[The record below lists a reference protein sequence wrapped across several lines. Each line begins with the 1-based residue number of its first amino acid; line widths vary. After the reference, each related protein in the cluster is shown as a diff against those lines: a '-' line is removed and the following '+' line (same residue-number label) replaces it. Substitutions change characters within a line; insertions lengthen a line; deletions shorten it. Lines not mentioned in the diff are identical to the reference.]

1 MKRITSLL
9 TVLFIS
15 AFSTFLFAF
24 DWPQT
29 DVTEESCSSYFGQNR
44 GNILSTSLVF
54 AEPAEIKAADNGYI
68 LVVMTDLNDDSD
80 FFPSTLGTSVILS
93 HEDNLLS
100 VYGNLDSDSLTLN
113 DENEKFIDGQAT
125 LGQSGNTG
133 WQNEKG
139 NLEFQVIDA
148 KNKSAINPKIL
159 MPRLNKEIPLTL
171 SGIYI
176 ENKAGTLYDINVSRT
191 YASGIYR
198 IYQKRNLVAAPYR
211 TSVAINGVMVDQ
223 ISYDTISQENGKLC
237 VVGKKK
243 YTSRDIYP
251 ADNLQLLGEAV
262 LSSGRATLTI
272 YTEDI
277 LNTSRQLNYNVTVY

>member
-1 MKRITSLL
+1 MKKILI
-9 TVLFIS
+9 LFTALFLS
-15 AFSTFLFAF
+15 ASMLFAF
-24 DWPQT
+24 DWPQA
-29 DVTEESCSSYFGQNR
+29 DITEESCSSYFGQNR

-54 AEPAEIKAADNGYI
+54 SEPAEIKAADNGYI
-68 LVVMTDLNDDSD
+68 LVVITDMNDDTD

-100 VYGNLDSDSLTLN
+100 VYGNLDTASLTLN
-113 DENEKFIDGQAT
+113 DEDEKFIDGQAT
-125 LGQSGNTG
+125 LGSSGNTG

-159 MPRLNKEIPLTL
+159 LPRLSKEIPLTL
-171 SGIYI
+171 SGVFI
-176 ENKAGTLYDINVSRT
+176 ENKAGTLYDINTSRT

-211 TSVAINGVMVDQ
+211 TAVAINGVMVDQ

-237 VVGKKK
+237 VIGKKK
-243 YTSRDIYP
+243 YTSTDIYP
-251 ADNLQLLGEAV
+251 SDKLQLLGEAV
-262 LSSGRATLTI
+262 LSTGRATLTL

-277 LNTSRQLNYNVTVY
+277 LNATKQLNYNVSVY